1 MSLNLI
7 DLLQSSG
14 PIALN
19 ELNMRASQ
27 PAGELLHTLEQL
39 RRERMIVIS
48 GPSAERPLT
57 ELTPEE
63 VEHSS
68 DLVVELS
75 SRGLHRSFA
84 S

>member
-1 MSLNLI
+1 MSSNLI

-27 PAGELLHTLEQL
+27 PVEELLHTLDQL
-39 RRERMIVIS
+39 RRERMIVVS
-48 GPSAERPLT
+48 GPQADRPLT
-57 ELTPEE
+57 ELSQQE

-68 DLVVELS
+68 ELVIQLS
-75 SRGLHRSFA
+75 SRALHRSFA